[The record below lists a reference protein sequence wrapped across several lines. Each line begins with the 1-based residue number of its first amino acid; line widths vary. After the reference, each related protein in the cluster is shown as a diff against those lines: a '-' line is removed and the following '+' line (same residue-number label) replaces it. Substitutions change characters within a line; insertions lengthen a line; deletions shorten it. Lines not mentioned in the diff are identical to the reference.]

1 MKVLWICNGLHFP
14 DICHELGLQ
23 EPVTGGW
30 MKSLMEVLI
39 SEYPDLEL
47 GIAAL
52 YGNTNHLIE
61 KKINK
66 VTYYCLPFKNL
77 QYSYGPALGKCWKN
91 INMSFKPDIVHIH
104 GTEFPF
110 GLEYIKACGTKNVV
124 VSIQGLISIIARY
137 SLGNIHMQ
145 EFKKYQTLFD
155 ILQKH
160 LPNAPQNVFKHGIEI
175 ETEYMKLVKHV
186 IGRTSWDKAHV
197 WALNPKIQYHF
208 GNECL
213 RSAFYE
219 CKNKWNLKDCEK
231 HSIFLSQASN
241 PIKGL
246 HKMIEAMPYILRSY
260 PDTKVYI
267 AGYNFIRAKTFKEK
281 LKFSTYAKYI
291 CHLLNQFKIK
301 DHFIFTGPLDEK
313 QMIQRYQKAHV
324 FISPSSIEN
333 SPNSLGEAQILGV
346 PCVASY
352 VGGVPDMITDGVS
365 GLIYRFNEHEMLAKC
380 ICTIFSDAQI
390 AQKLSE
396 NARQV
401 ASARHNR
408 ILNAQSTYRTYLQI
422 IKNEDKDI
430 I

>member
-39 SEYPDLEL
+39 CEYPDLEL

-52 YGNTNHLIE
+52 YNNTNVLIE

-66 VTYYCLPFKNL
+66 ITYYCLPFKNL
-77 QYSYGPALGKCWKN
+77 QLFYSPELGKCWKS
-91 INMSFKPDIVHIH
+91 INKSFKPDIVHIH

-110 GLEYIKACGTKNVV
+110 GLEYIKACGTENVV
-124 VSIQGLISIIARY
+124 ASIQGLISVIARY
-137 SLGNIHMQ
+137 SLGNIHTH
-145 EFKKYQTLFD
+145 ELKKYQTLYD
-155 ILQKH
+155 ILKRQLLH
-160 LPNAPQNVFKHGIEI
+160 ISQNRFKRGTEI
-175 ETEYMKLVKHV
+175 ETEYIKLLNHV
-186 IGRTSWDKAHV
+186 IGRTSWDRTHV
-197 WALNPKIQYHF
+197 WAVNPKIQYHF

-213 RSAFYE
+213 RPSFYE
-219 CKNKWNLKDCEK
+219 CNNKWNLKDCEK

-246 HKMIEAMPYILRSY
+246 HKMIEAMPYILRDY

-267 AGYNFIRAKTFKEK
+267 AGYNFISANTLKEK

-291 CHLLNQFKIK
+291 CHLLKQFKIK

-313 QMIQRYQKAHV
+313 QMVQRYQRSHV
-324 FISPSSIEN
+324 FVSPSSIEN

-365 GLIYRFNEHEMLAKC
+365 GLLYRFDEHEMLAKC
-380 ICTIFSDAQI
+380 ICTIFSNKEIAQSLSKNASQI
-390 AQKLSE
+390 AS
-396 NARQV
+396 V
-401 ASARHNR
+401 RHNR
-408 ILNAQSTYRTYLQI
+408 ILNAKSTYKTYLQI
-422 IKNEDKDI
+422 IKNETRGTI
-430 I
+430 